1 MQSPFQIKISGN
13 LGCGRS
19 NGGLENLAFPSEA
32 LYFFS
37 PRFTERRRRNG
48 GLCTCERASECDF
61 PGSYSIAIAIA
72 SSTEAPIAQPTNERN
87 PRGQL
92 SSLPP
97 FAPAGAIVANR
108 VHLHEFRASKT
119 RRRFRF
125 SEMNLNI
132 FSSSNAKL
140 CVTYCNC
147 GCHGDFSKERADT
160 CESM

>member
-1 MQSPFQIKISGN
+1 MSAISISDQDKRQPR
-13 LGCGRS
+13 LRSVGRTARRVGKS
-19 NGGLENLAFPSEA
+19 GIPERGPIL
-32 LYFFS
+32 FS

-48 GLCTCERASECDF
+48 GLCTCERASEC

-72 SSTEAPIAQPTNERN
+72 SSTEAPIAQPTNELN

-125 SEMNLNI
+125 SEMNRNI

-147 GCHGDFSKERADT
+147 G
-160 CESM
+160 